1 MGKAT
6 VTKARSWLVENSR
19 MQSMAGDLVDRLYDA
34 YENGDHDKL
43 RDAIGSDGFR
53 ALENYAAQRKVEN
66 AALEE
71 FINR

>member
-6 VTKARSWLVENSR
+6 ATKARSWLVENSR
-19 MQSMAGDLVDRLYDA
+19 VQSMAGDLVDTMYDA

-43 RDAIGSDGFR
+43 RDALGSDGFR
-53 ALENYAAQRKVEN
+53 ALENYAAQRKVES

-71 FINR
+71 SIKR